1 MKAVLKKISGYA
13 VTAGHY
19 VADACIVW
27 CFDERFRPSLEAF
40 LRTKEISHYD
50 LVSVAG
56 GAKTLAGPTNE
67 GDWNYLFTQ
76 IKISLDLHHAKRI
89 CLMMHEDCGAC
100 GGSRAFVNSE
110 VEERELTAMLEAAKE
125 NIRDFFRATTYADV
139 PIDLVLVKF
148 NGIYEL
154 ETQE

>member
-1 MKAVLKKISGYA
+1 MTERLKKISGYK

-19 VADACIVW
+19 VADACVVW

-40 LRTKEISHYD
+40 LKTKEITHHD
-50 LVSVAG
+50 LVSIAG
-56 GAKTLAGPTNE
+56 GARTLAKPANE
-67 GDWNYLFTQ
+67 ADRTFIMNQ
-76 IKISLDLHHAKRI
+76 IGISLDLHGAKSI

-110 VEERELTAMLEAAKE
+110 VEERELVAMLESAKE
-125 NIRDFFRATTYADV
+125 SVRDFFKDTAYAGL

-148 NGIYEL
+148 DGIYEL
-154 ETQE
+154 ESQ